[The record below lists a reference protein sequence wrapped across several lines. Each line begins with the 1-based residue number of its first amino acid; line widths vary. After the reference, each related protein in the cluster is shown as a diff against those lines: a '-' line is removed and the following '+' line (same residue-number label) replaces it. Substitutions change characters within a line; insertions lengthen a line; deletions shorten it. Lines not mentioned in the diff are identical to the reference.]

1 MIDKSK
7 IVWRHNG
14 EINEEYSYFVCD
26 VQGVVRN
33 IIIFDSGCS
42 RLMFSNWRMLKNLST
57 DVDLWVKCANGSMAK
72 VLGVG
77 DIGNLR

>member
-1 MIDKSK
+1 M
-7 IVWRHNG
+7 
-14 EINEEYSYFVCD
+14 CD

-42 RLMFSNWRMLKNLST
+42 RHMFSDWRMFKNLNT
-57 DVDLWVKCANGSMAK
+57 DVDLWVKCANGLITK

-77 DIGNLR
+77 DVGILRKVLLYLN